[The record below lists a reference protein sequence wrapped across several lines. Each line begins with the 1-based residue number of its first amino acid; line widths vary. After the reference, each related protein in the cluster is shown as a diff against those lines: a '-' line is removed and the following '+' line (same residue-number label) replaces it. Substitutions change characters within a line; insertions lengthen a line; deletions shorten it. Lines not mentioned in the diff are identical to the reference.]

1 MVQIVIEYIRKKKG
15 VQLDTLV
22 DKDFSQL
29 DWLSQQEAIYN
40 EKGEK
45 VSKSYFYQDKEA
57 IRITYHK
64 IFEDYKGI
72 KNVFIGFFKQV
83 HWIDWAGNIASSKKM
98 QPYYFHLEPVT
109 LGDGKETVVNYS
121 SSKMRSVMKKER
133 YNSDDY
139 LQSKNPFLYTLIYT
153 NYKEAYEMYLS
164 TGNKIQLVDAIN
176 SEDKEEINAV
186 LNSTVFESE
195 ATIKDLIISTLQ

>member
-1 MVQIVIEYIRKKKG
+1 MAKLVIAYIRKKLG
-15 VQLDTLV
+15 VQLDTIV

-45 VSKSYFYQDKEA
+45 VSKSYFYKDKEA

-64 IFEDYKGI
+64 IYEDYKGI
-72 KNVFIGFFKQV
+72 KNIFIGFFKQV

-121 SSKMRSVMKKER
+121 SPKMRSVMKKER
-133 YNSDDY
+133 YNADDF
-139 LQSKNPFLYTLIYT
+139 LQSKNPQLYTLIYT
-153 NYKEAYEMYLS
+153 NYKEDYEMYLS
-164 TGNKIQLVDAIN
+164 TGDKSQLVGAIK
-176 SEDKEEINAV
+176 SEVKEEINAV

-195 ATIKDLIISTLQ
+195 VTIKDLIISSLQ